1 MGNASL
7 RSLHV
12 DSGEVR
18 ELLRE
23 LVAIPSVN
31 PAFPGGTGEA
41 GVGEFVR
48 RYCESRGMAVELQE
62 VEPGR
67 MNVIGMLH
75 AEGAVETL
83 LFEAHM
89 DTVQTVGMTI
99 DPFAAEAK
107 DGKLYGRGACDT
119 KASLAAM
126 LAAAAVLK
134 RSGVALPV
142 SVHVAAVVDEEY
154 TYRGVSRLADSVRD
168 GERAYAAAVVGEPTG
183 LHQIVAHK
191 GCVRFHVDVQGVT
204 SHSSNPAIGVNAI
217 DRMRDVLGFLERHA
231 AAEYGKLAHP
241 LVGPPTHAVTE
252 IRGGEAPNTIP
263 GGCRI
268 TVDRRTVPGEEP
280 LDVWEDMRGK
290 LLSFAEET
298 PGLSLKVGRPFIV
311 DYAMET
317 DPESPIAVRLGE
329 AVARHASGR
338 AKQGAPYCTDAS
350 KLVRVGI
357 PSVVFGPGDIRQAH
371 TEDEWVE
378 LAEVEQAVH
387 ALIDLV
393 LHYGKE

>member
-1 MGNASL
+1 MSGAGLGSL
-7 RSLHV
+7 KV
-12 DSGEVR
+12 DNGEIR

-48 RYCESRGMAVELQE
+48 RYCESLGIPVELQE

-67 MNVIGMLH
+67 MNVIGMLNV
-75 AEGAVETL
+75 EGAAETL

-89 DTVQTVGMTI
+89 DTVQATGMTI
-99 DPFAAEAK
+99 DPFAAEVK
-107 DGKLYGRGACDT
+107 DGRLYGRGACDT

-126 LAAAAVLK
+126 LAAVAVLK
-134 RSGVALPV
+134 RSGVSMPV

-154 TYRGVSRLADSVRD
+154 TYKGVSKLADSVCD
-168 GERAYAAAVVGEPTG
+168 GERSYSAAVVGEPTG

-191 GCVRFHVDVQGVT
+191 GCVRFHVEVQGVT

-217 DRMRDVLGFLERHA
+217 DRMRDVLEFLERHA
-231 AAEYGKLAHP
+231 ATEYGELAHP

-290 LLSFAEET
+290 LLALAEET
-298 PGLSLKVGRPFIV
+298 PGLRLEVGRPFIV

-317 DPESPIAVRLGE
+317 DPESTIAVKLGE
-329 AVARHASGR
+329 AVANHASGR

-378 LAEVEQAVH
+378 LAEVEQAAR

-393 LHYGKE
+393 LQYGEE